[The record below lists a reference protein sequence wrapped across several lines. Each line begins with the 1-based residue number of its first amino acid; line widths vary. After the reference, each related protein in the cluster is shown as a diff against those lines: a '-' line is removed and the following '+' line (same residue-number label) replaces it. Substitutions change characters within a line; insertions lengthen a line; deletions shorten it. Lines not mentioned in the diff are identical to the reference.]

1 VHNGRAA
8 GIGVRPGGAG
18 WAALGGFLSTLGP
31 LILTYAVLAAW
42 AWLTW
47 MVFQNAPPGKMAGS
61 VTVKASDGPKT
72 LGYLELGQRSGAKS
86 AAAEH
91 LLVVNRNGQWF
102 FGNKSQNKRVLL
114 TTTRFEARFAERW
127 TMQEGDRISLPGVDV
142 DVVKLTADSMTLRE
156 AKSGREMSWEG
167 KVVTKNE
174 PFIEVCNGGLRRAIN
189 SAKWSARNMVPQDR
203 PELRLFSIGGGV
215 NCSDRWKMET
225 LAPEAVFITWQAGK
239 FLIAPGAMRLETLLK
254 HKNEKGQSFSDIV
267 VPLTSDIGTI
277 ESMVV
282 GITRYRVDA
291 KPDQVTFVPIAN
303 RVFFFADELDPPNK
317 TNLNWLGDGNRWL
330 DWLRTRLFSITLGL
344 GVAGFAA
351 LITFYGWFQRERGVG
366 SLFLALA
373 AVVPSV
379 LGLWITGLLQ
389 QSAGSPDRILIVTVA
404 IASWF
409 WASFIL
415 AWAGR
420 LRGYSGW
427 LWALATILAAFGMTT
442 LVQLGAGSDNTRW
455 LRFFSNHATV
465 LALFGWAMS
474 MLAAIPDK
482 YWRRLWS
489 ILFTREAAFTLLA
502 FVLMGAMV
510 AQFFLGSEEGLFGF
524 QPVELVKM
532 TFVTLLGFVGLHIF
546 ETRAR
551 EVRAYR
557 RSPLTFLMPY
567 LRIAAIFAL
576 IVFAMVAGV
585 RDFSPLIIMIAVM
598 GCWLW
603 KVGSWRME
611 RSGLRWLWWSIRPLM
626 ILALVGVIYAGYKVY
641 QDPSILPSAV
651 PKKERILVWTQPS
664 FHPHTGSQ
672 VLASM
677 DLIGEAGLKGARQKW
692 LDSFGRN
699 GGVMALPEVQNDFV
713 TAFLINRFGGA
724 AGLVLLGTELSL
736 VTLLFLLSGAVERN
750 FGRGDFREQ
759 QLGVVLGYVLF
770 GAACMFAGHWL
781 ISWGNVLGLLP
792 VMGQPMTWVTAGT
805 SHIIFFAMFTLTI
818 ALVSGWVLR
827 GYLDE
832 VKASA
837 MPLKK

>member
-1 VHNGRAA
+1 LHNGRAA
-8 GIGVRPGGAG
+8 TAGVRAGGAG
-18 WAALGGFLSTLGP
+18 WAAVGGFLSTLGP
-31 LILTYAVLAAW
+31 AIITYVALIAW
-42 AWLTW
+42 GWLTW
-47 MVFQNAPPGKMAGS
+47 MIFQNAPPGKMAGP
-61 VTVKASDGPKT
+61 VTVKASEGPKV

-91 LLVVNRNGQWF
+91 LLVLNRGGQWF

-127 TMQEGDRISLPGVDV
+127 TITEGDRISLPGIDV
-142 DVVKLTADSMTLRE
+142 DVVKLTADSLTLRE
-156 AKSGREMSWEG
+156 AKSGREMTWEG
-167 KVVTKNE
+167 KVVTKGE
-174 PFIEVCNGGLRRAIN
+174 PITDVCASGLRRAIN
-189 SAKWSARNMVPQDR
+189 SAKWSVRNMVPEDR
-203 PELRLFSIGGGV
+203 PELKLFSLGGGV

-225 LAPEAVFITWQAGK
+225 LQPEAVFISWQAGK
-239 FLIAPGAMRLETLLK
+239 FLVAPGAMRLETLLK
-254 HKNEKGQSFSDIV
+254 RKNEKGQGFNDII
-267 VPLTSDIGTI
+267 VPLNGDLGHI

-291 KPDQVTFVPIAN
+291 KPDQLTLVPLAN

-330 DWLRTRLFSITLGL
+330 DWLRARLFSITVGL
-344 GVAGFAA
+344 AVAGFAA
-351 LITFYGWFQRERGVG
+351 FLTFYAWFQRERGVG

-373 AVVPSV
+373 AVVPPV
-379 LGLWITGLLQ
+379 LGLWVTGLLQ
-389 QSAGSPDRILIVTVA
+389 QSAGQPDRILIVTLA
-404 IASWF
+404 IAAWF

-427 LWALATILAAFGMTT
+427 LWAVTTILAALGMTT
-442 LVQLGAGSDNTRW
+442 LLQLGAGSDNTRW
-455 LRFFSNHATV
+455 LRFFTNHATV
-465 LALFGWAMS
+465 LALFGWTMAV
-474 MLAAIPDK
+474 LASIPDK
-482 YWRRLWS
+482 HWRRLWS
-489 ILFTREAAFTLLA
+489 FIFTREHVFTLLA
-502 FVLMGAMV
+502 LILMGTMV
-510 AQFFLGSEEGLFGF
+510 VQFFLGSEEGLFGF

-532 TFVTLLGFVGLHIF
+532 TLVALLGFVGLHIF
-546 ETRAR
+546 ETRSR

-567 LRIAAIFAL
+567 FRVAAIFAL

-585 RDFSPLIIMIAVM
+585 RDFSPLIIMLTIVA
-598 GCWLW
+598 CWIW
-603 KVGSWRME
+603 KVGAWRME
-611 RSGLRWLWWSIRPLM
+611 HSGLRWLWWSMRPL
-626 ILALVGVIYAGYKVY
+626 ILVALIGVAYAGYKVY
-641 QDPSILPSAV
+641 QNPSLLPSSV

-677 DLIGEAGLKGARQKW
+677 DLVGEAGWKGARQKW

-713 TAFLINRFGGA
+713 TAFLINRFGGV
-724 AGLVLLGTELSL
+724 AGLVLLGAELTL
-736 VTLLFLLSGAVERN
+736 VTLLFLLGSAVERH

-759 QLGVVLGYVLF
+759 QLGVVLGYVLY
-770 GAACMFAGHWL
+770 GAGCMYSAHWL

-805 SHIIFFAMFTLTI
+805 SHLVFFAMFALTI